1 MELKLRE
8 ETVAKLTAQME
19 ELSEKHGE
27 SVYNNDAGRLFPQA
41 CHSRPGGPTLDG
53 QIR

>member
-8 ETVAKLTAQME
+8 ETVAKLTAQVE

-27 SVYNNDAGRLFPQA
+27 STTMMLDDSFPK
-41 CHSRPGGPTLDG
+41 HVILD
-53 QIR
+53 QVDQPV